1 MRNTL
6 WAKVIL
12 FVSLLLLAIRETGGK
27 NGASTQHPL
36 NTSVQVFT
44 SFLLSLS
51 LSLSGVLKQSEQ
63 WTFFSPRSP
72 HGPYAAGAQI
82 PSAVTGMF
90 VQVCVCVCGCINPCM
105 FNFHSKSIFF
115 VCLCLQELVKHTT
128 DPGDK
133 ENLRTAL
140 DAMRVSLYQCVHIS
154 QNLNLWYLNIH

>member
-12 FVSLLLLAIRETGGK
+12 FVSLLLLAIRKLAARMELPH
-27 NGASTQHPL
+27 NI
-36 NTSVQVFT
+36 
-44 SFLLSLS
+44 LLTHLCRSSLPSYSLS

-105 FNFHSKSIFF
+105 YNFHSKSIFF

-154 QNLNLWYLNIH
+154 QNLNL